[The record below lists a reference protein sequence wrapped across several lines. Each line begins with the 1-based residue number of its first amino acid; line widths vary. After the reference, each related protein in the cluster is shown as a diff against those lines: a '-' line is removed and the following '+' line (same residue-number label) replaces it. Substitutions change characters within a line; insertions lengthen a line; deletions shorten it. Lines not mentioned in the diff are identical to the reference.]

1 MPLGAI
7 RNRFSRWLG
16 GGRERRRTPRETAPP
31 MVLEIAG
38 REYRTENWSLGGFAI
53 AGFAGEA
60 RPGDRLPARH
70 AGRDAPEVGAFE
82 VEVVWRGRSGRLGL
96 RLIAADGVDLAGDT

>member
-7 RNRFSRWLG
+7 RNRLSRWLG
-16 GGRERRRTPRETAPP
+16 RGRERRRTPRETAPP

-38 REYRTENWSLGGFAI
+38 REYRTENWCLGGFGI
-53 AGFAGEA
+53 AGFSGAA
-60 RPGDRLPARH
+60 QPGDRLPARH
-70 AGRDAPEVGAFE
+70 AGRDAPDAGELE

-96 RLIAADGVDLAGDT
+96 RLIAADGVELERDA